1 MVSRKYLIL
10 VAMVGTLVSFDQLTK
25 LLVMESFRLG
35 ESRPVIEGFLHLTRV
50 HNYGAAFGILANLS
64 PALRDPL
71 LFLLPAAVLAIILY
85 TFTRLR
91 ENQLLNIYSLS
102 LITGGA
108 IGNFVDRLRLGWVV
122 DFLDFHW
129 QQKAHFPAF
138 NLADSAITLG
148 VGLLFVSILL
158 EKDPRA
164 EDPAVSG

>member
-25 LLVMESFRLG
+25 LLVTESFHLS
-35 ESRPVIEGFLHLTRV
+35 ESRPVIEGFLNLTLV
-50 HNYGAAFGILANLS
+50 HNRGAAFGILGNLKPS
-64 PALRDPL
+64 LRDPI
-71 LFLLPAAVLAIILY
+71 LFLLPALVLAIILY

-91 ENQLLNIYSLS
+91 ESQLLNIYALS

-138 NLADSAITLG
+138 NLADSAITIG
-148 VGLLFVSILL
+148 VGMLFISILF
-158 EKDPRA
+158 EKEPPA
-164 EDPAVSG
+164 EETAEG